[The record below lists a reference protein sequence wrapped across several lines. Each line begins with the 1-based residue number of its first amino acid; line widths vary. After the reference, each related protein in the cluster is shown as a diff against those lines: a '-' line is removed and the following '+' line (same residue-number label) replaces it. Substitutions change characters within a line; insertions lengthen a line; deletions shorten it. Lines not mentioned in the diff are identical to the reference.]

1 VVCGKVVGW
10 WFVATDDHFARVAD
24 RLVRGRVV
32 PFLGAGANLCDR
44 PEGAAWEPGLFV
56 PSGAELARALAEQSR
71 YPDPGDPDLTWV
83 AQYLVSVMGEME
95 LYRLLHSVF
104 DAGYQP
110 TSLHRLLARLP
121 AILRE
126 QGQRQL
132 LVLTTNYDVLVER
145 AFDEVGEQYDVVWY
159 EAKARGPDQGIFMHR
174 RPEGDVVP
182 VKRPYKYTGIPID
195 LERPVVVK
203 LHGSVDRDD
212 YQNDSY
218 VLDEDSYIRYL
229 TGPGLA
235 ELVPVPLLEAIAE
248 SHLLFLGYS
257 MRDWNIRAM
266 LGERRRVA
274 LRSWAVQLQPP
285 SEATRVITRE
295 IWRRF
300 GEVDVLDMPLSDYV
314 SRLAAEL
321 DAVVLSERS

>member
-1 VVCGKVVGW
+1 VPI
-10 WFVATDDHFARVAD
+10 DDHFAVVAQS
-24 RLVRGRVV
+24 LAHGRVV

-44 PEGAAWEPGLFV
+44 PDGATWEPGLFV
-56 PSGAELARALAEQSR
+56 PSGAELARVIAERSS
-71 YPDPGDPDLTWV
+71 YPDPGEPDLTWV
-83 AQYLVSVMGEME
+83 AQYLVSVMGEMQ

-104 DAGYQP
+104 NADYQP

-126 QGQRQL
+126 RGRGQL

-145 AFDEVGEQYDVVWY
+145 ALEEAGEQFDVLWH
-159 EAKARGPDQGIFMHR
+159 EAKPGRTQGLFMHR

-182 VKRPYKYTGIPID
+182 VTRPNRYVGIPTP

-203 LHGSVDRDD
+203 LHGSVDRHD

-218 VLDEDSYIRYL
+218 VLDEESYIRYL
-229 TGPGLA
+229 TGPRLSH
-235 ELVPVPLLEAIAE
+235 LIPVAVMSEIAG

-266 LGERRRVA
+266 LGDDGPYRRTH
-274 LRSWAVQLQPP
+274 LKSWAVQLQPP
-285 SEATRVITRE
+285 SKATAMITQQ
-295 IWRRF
+295 IWQRL
-300 GEVDVLDMPLSDYV
+300 GDVDILDIPLSDYV
-314 SRLAAEL
+314 SELAAEL
-321 DAVVLSERS
+321 DAIVLPERS